1 MKRDILSQIERKTK
15 RALTDEERA
24 AIATLLLAESVEQA
38 ALIGSSGRN
47 VAVAHLF
54 AFSPASTVSVQMEWL
69 RSLAQAG
76 IAFQSRVSRP

>member
-38 ALIGSSGRN
+38 ALPKDRRGR
-47 VAVAHLF
+47 
-54 AFSPASTVSVQMEWL
+54 L
-69 RSLAQAG
+69 RVFEKARRKARREA
-76 IAFQSRVSRP
+76 IRATAR